1 MVSGNDKGLSSPI
14 IVRLVSQIFVCVF
27 MVNNTMKKTI
37 SPQNQLR
44 LESIASYL
52 RELRINEGITQK
64 EVDCGIHPNSISN
77 IENGKPC
84 SIVSIFL
91 LCDHY
96 SIKIS
101 ELFDML

>member
-1 MVSGNDKGLSSPI
+1 
-14 IVRLVSQIFVCVF
+14 
-27 MVNNTMKKTI
+27 MKKTI

-52 RELRINEGITQK
+52 RELRINEGLSQK

-91 LCDHY
+91 LCDQY
-96 SIKIS
+96 GIKPS
-101 ELFDML
+101 ELFDIL

>member
-1 MVSGNDKGLSSPI
+1 
-14 IVRLVSQIFVCVF
+14 
-27 MVNNTMKKTI
+27 MKKTI

-44 LESIASYL
+44 LESISSYL
-52 RELRINEGITQK
+52 RELRINEGLTQK

-84 SIVSIFL
+84 SILSIFL
-91 LCDHY
+91 LCDQY

-101 ELFDML
+101 ELFDIL